1 LECAVWVE
9 RLYPVRSLRAD
20 PLHKIAPIPYVVRF
34 MALLNN
40 KISININL
48 HLFCR
53 AFAVFCY
60 QINNGSPVGINCTF
74 TNKYSIVLRSGYHT
88 I

>member
-1 LECAVWVE
+1 MGILEWGVILECAVWGK

-20 PLHKIAPIPYVVRF
+20 PLHKIAPMPYVVRI

-53 AFAVFCY
+53 ACGVF
-60 QINNGSPVGINCTF
+60 
-74 TNKYSIVLRSGYHT
+74 
-88 I
+88 

>member
-1 LECAVWVE
+1 MGILEWGVILECAVWME
-9 RLYPVRSLRAD
+9 RLYLASGGRAD
-20 PLHKIAPIPYVVRF
+20 PLHKIAPNPYVVRI

-53 AFAVFCY
+53 ACGVF
-60 QINNGSPVGINCTF
+60 
-74 TNKYSIVLRSGYHT
+74 
-88 I
+88 